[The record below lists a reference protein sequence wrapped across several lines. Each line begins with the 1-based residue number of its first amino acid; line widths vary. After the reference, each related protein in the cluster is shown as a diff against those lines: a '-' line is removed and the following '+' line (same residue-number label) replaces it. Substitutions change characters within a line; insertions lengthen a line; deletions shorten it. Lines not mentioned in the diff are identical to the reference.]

1 MQTSHQERV
10 ERVRQQVLLRPPE
23 KRLTIS
29 KAHPGHTPHDLGY
42 KSGCHPVRVGG
53 LGEILD
59 VDAQARTA
67 TVEGQVLLG
76 DLCRRTLALGLMPKV
91 VPEFETFTI
100 SGLVNGLGIETS
112 SHRHGVFPLGV
123 RSLEAV

>member
-53 LGEILD
+53 LG
-59 VDAQARTA
+59 
-67 TVEGQVLLG
+67 

-91 VPEFETFTI
+91 VPVFETFTI